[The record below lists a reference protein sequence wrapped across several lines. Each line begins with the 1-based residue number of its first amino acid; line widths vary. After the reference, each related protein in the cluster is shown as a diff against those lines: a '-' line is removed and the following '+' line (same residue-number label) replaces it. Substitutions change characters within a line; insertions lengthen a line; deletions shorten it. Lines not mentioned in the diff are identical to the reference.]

1 MRHGHRLLTIS
12 GLGVCALLLAAHP
25 QASAPPVPANPPSGP
40 PTIDQFLGA
49 SSAIEVTAAAKTDRV
64 AWIAYERGK
73 RNVYTAVAPAFTP
86 VRLTNFTKDDG
97 VDLTNVRL
105 SADGSAAV
113 FVRGSDRNAQGWSAD
128 PSSNPDGPDHAIW
141 AARVAAPG
149 VSWAVASGI
158 PNNTS
163 PAVAPDGSS
172 VLFAKDGQIY
182 RARISPVKPASEVD
196 RGEKPFISAWGTN
209 SAPTWSPDGS
219 RISFV
224 SDRHDHSFIAVYD
237 MATRSMKYLAPGVD
251 HDTNPVWSLDGKS
264 VTFVRRPGTPFGQQ
278 DQAGGGGIGLSAGPA
293 YAASQARGGGGG
305 RGGGGRAGGDSLPTA
320 GTPGLMTSTF
330 RGGYS
335 VSLWTSDV
343 VTGEGH
349 EIWRPDPGD
358 RRFNNMNNLR
368 AAGTHVIF
376 PFTVAGGRGG
386 GGGRGGPAGGPGNGP
401 DAAPPSQPQTPVDE
415 WDRYYSIDISKPNA
429 APIELTTT
437 DGLIEDQTDVAVSAD
452 GQTVFYCTNATDIER
467 RHIWAVPSGGGT
479 PRQVTTGN
487 GIETYPAPLASGA
500 GLATLSASWNMPMS
514 LGLWKVKAPDAA
526 SPQRI
531 VFPMTRPGFPAE
543 AHVEPQLIVTHPADG
558 AFEIHNQLFLPKD
571 IKAGDKRPAMIFV
584 HGGPVRQMLL
594 GYHYRYVYHQFYGM
608 NEWLAAHGYVV
619 LSINYRSGIG
629 YGRSFRTAPNTE
641 ARGNSEYQDV
651 VAGAEY
657 LRSRPDVDTKRIGI
671 YGLSYGG
678 LLTAQALARN
688 SDIFAAGVD
697 YAGVHLYGSS
707 LNPSDL
713 SYQSSAISSIDKWT
727 SPVLIIQGDDDRNV
741 NFAQSVGL
749 VQLLRQRNVDYEL
762 IVFPDDVHDSL
773 IYSRWIY
780 LLGRMDTFLQR
791 VFGN

>member
-1 MRHGHRLLTIS
+1 MRHGRRLFMIS
-12 GLGVCALLLAAHP
+12 GLGVSALLLAAHP
-25 QASAPPVPANPPSGP
+25 RAAPSADSANLASGP

-49 SSAIEVTAAAKTDRV
+49 PSAIEVTAASKTDRV

-73 RNVYTAVAPAFTP
+73 RNVYTAAAPAFAP
-86 VRLTNFTKDDG
+86 VRLTGFMNDDG
-97 VDLTNVRL
+97 VDLTNVQV
-105 SADGSAAV
+105 SADGSTVV
-113 FVRGSDRNAQGWSAD
+113 FVRGSDRNAVGWNAN
-128 PSSNPDGPDHAIW
+128 PSSNPNGPDHAIW
-141 AARVAAPG
+141 AARVATPG
-149 VSWAVASGI
+149 VAWAVASGI
-158 PNNTS
+158 ANNTI
-163 PAVAPDGSS
+163 PAVAPDGSA

-182 RARISPVKPASEVD
+182 RARITAAKPASEVE
-196 RGEKPFISAWGTN
+196 RGEKPFISAWGAN
-209 SAPTWSPDGS
+209 SAPTWSPDGR

-224 SDRHDHSFIAVYD
+224 SNRNDHSFIAVYD
-237 MATRSMKYLAPGVD
+237 MATRTMKYLAPSVD
-251 HDTNPVWSLDGKS
+251 HDTNPVWSLDGGS
-264 VTFVRRPGTPFGQQ
+264 MTFVRRPGTPFGQQ
-278 DQAGGGGIGLSAGPA
+278 TQPGGGGIGLPAGPA
-293 YAASQARGGGGG
+293 YAASQARAGGGG
-305 RGGGGRAGGDSLPTA
+305 RGGGGSAGGTALPNA
-320 GTPGLMTSTF
+320 ESPGLMNSAF

-335 VSLWTSDV
+335 VSLWTADV

-349 EIWRPDPGD
+349 EIWHPDAGD
-358 RRFNNMNNLR
+358 RRFDNINNLR

-386 GGGRGGPAGGPGNGP
+386 RGVPGNGRGG
-401 DAAPPSQPQTPVDE
+401 AAPDQPQGAADE

-429 APIELTTT
+429 APTLLTTT

-452 GQTVFYCTNATDIER
+452 GQTVFYCTNAKDIER

-479 PRQVTTGN
+479 PRQVTTGA

-514 LGLWKVKAPDAA
+514 LGLWKLTTRDAA
-526 SPQRI
+526 TAQRI
-531 VFPMTRPGFPAE
+531 VFPTARPGFPAE
-543 AHVEPQLIVTHPADG
+543 AHVEPQLIITRPADG

-571 IKAGDKRPAMIFV
+571 IKTGDKRPAMIFV
-584 HGGPVRQMLL
+584 HGGPVREMLL

-629 YGRSFRTAPNTE
+629 YGRSFRNAPNT
-641 ARGNSEYQDV
+641 AALGNSEYQDV

-657 LRSRPDVDTKRIGI
+657 LRSRPDVDSKHLGI

-688 SDIFAAGVD
+688 SDIFAAGID

-762 IVFPDDVHDSL
+762 IVLPDDVHDSL
-773 IYSRWIY
+773 MYSRWMY